1 MLCFGVTRYVP
12 KWAYVCAFRP
22 LTPILTQVEYLV
34 VAVDEEA
41 KKARLSLAQAEI
53 LKSLAKDE
61 ALWKSGDSPRPEN
74 KEQWV
79 SFDKD
84 SKVVSNVCTARVRS
98 HLISTPSSG
107 VSCWKQRRDGHGGLV
122 LRIFSR

>member
-12 KWAYVCAFRP
+12 KWAYVCGFRP

-61 ALWKSGDSPRPEN
+61 ALWKSGESPRPEN
-74 KEQWV
+74 KEQ
-79 SFDKD
+79 
-84 SKVVSNVCTARVRS
+84 
-98 HLISTPSSG
+98 
-107 VSCWKQRRDGHGGLV
+107 
-122 LRIFSR
+122 